1 LDARPIL
8 WYKGQ
13 IGAVFLVL
21 PGDFLMKYFATASL
35 LVVILLQFMGT
46 LASAA
51 INLDIRPLLQS
62 REALTPTAYSPAERE
77 LMAKQALM
85 FIKNLYVHRQLK
97 IADFGQQVDPVPR
110 LEDMVRRA
118 SSMNDIDFHVA
129 MQKIFLDLHD
139 FHTNYVAPLPLRCS
153 YVLAPLRFRDVY
165 DDGVLKIIVSGKT
178 KVLKNFAPEVARAVV
193 GDELIA
199 VNDQPIQSVFAK
211 LKSISG
217 GANPE
222 AMTANAIIQLSM
234 IPLSGNLIPEEND
247 LKYTLKRGATTY
259 DISSKYFALIN
270 EASCV
275 SSVSGEPRRPNI
287 NRGGRFE
294 NGENPIIRDY
304 KRLVLPV
311 TVAPFSEEETLPVG
325 KIYTID
331 TPAGK
336 LLKFDLE
343 SFVPT
348 GDESADGVIQHVKV
362 ILQNNQSTTSAL
374 IIDLRSNGG
383 GLITLAE
390 GLTQLFTPN
399 AIETMPVRLLP
410 NQLNLSMFLNSNQG
424 NENGWSSD
432 TRVGMS
438 NASTFTI
445 PRSITSTQ
453 AANRYG
459 QIWFKPV
466 VILTDANCYSAC
478 DSFAAAMQDHG
489 AATIIGT
496 HATTGA
502 GGANVMDYETFQSI
516 FAQASPNNNPF
527 LKLPGSQSMRV
538 SWRQTIRV
546 GKNQGKL
553 IEDAGVK
560 SDKVVRYVTSDVI
573 DGESRALMRQVHT
586 AIGAIIPRYKS
597 NIQNTSS
604 LTMANGEA
612 AKWGEK
618 VAGVDTIEVLFGT
631 DIVQSIPV
639 SSTAS
644 HNIQVDLQGFHG
656 EWSENSF
663 QVVGLLRGVV
673 QFRVV
678 RKVLWRGEALSA
690 GIEWKEN
697 FNAPL
702 QYWHAT
708 QIRGEQNEG
717 WQIKDNILRVG
728 LGPNYRPNIISQV
741 FASVETEGKE
751 FVSLDL
757 AMGFELESDMDFV
770 NIIVRDPSTG
780 DEAYIASL
788 SGSGT
793 IASAEKIKIPV
804 NGAKRLEVV
813 FEFTSDENWHM
824 KGPEISKLSI
834 EAN

>member
-1 LDARPIL
+1 MKSVSITCLLIAIL
-8 WYKGQ
+8 
-13 IGAVFLVL
+13 I
-21 PGDFLMKYFATASL
+21 
-35 LVVILLQFMGT
+35 QFMGT
-46 LASAA
+46 RASAA
-51 INLDIRPLLQS
+51 SNYDIRPLAQS
-62 REALTPTAYSPAERE
+62 RDALTPMAYSPTERE
-77 LMAKQALM
+77 LMAQQALM
-85 FIKNLYVHRQLK
+85 FIKNLFVHRQLK
-97 IADFGQQVDPVPR
+97 IVDFGAQADPVPR

-118 SSMNDIDFHVA
+118 ASMNDLDFHVA

-165 DDGVLKIIVSGKT
+165 DGGVFKIIVSGRT
-178 KVLKNFAPEVARAVV
+178 KILNNFAPEAAQAVV

-199 VNDQPIQSVFAK
+199 VNDQPIQSFFAN
-211 LKSISG
+211 LKNISG
-217 GANPE
+217 GANPD

-234 IPLSGNLIPEEND
+234 IPLSGNWIPEANE
-247 LKYTLKRGATTY
+247 LKYTLKHGSTTY
-259 DISSKYFALIN
+259 EISSNYYALIN

-275 SSVSGEPRRPNI
+275 SAASGEASRPNI
-287 NRGGRFE
+287 HGGVRFE
-294 NGENPIIRDY
+294 NSENPIVRDY
-304 KRLVLPV
+304 KKLVLPP

-343 SFVPT
+343 TFAPS
-348 GDESADGVIQHVKV
+348 GDVSADEIIHQVKV
-362 ILQNNQSTTSAL
+362 LLQKNQASTSAL

-383 GLITLAE
+383 GLITIAE

-399 AIETMPVRLLP
+399 VIETMPVRLIP

-424 NENGWSSD
+424 HENGWSSD
-432 TRVGMS
+432 ARLGIST
-438 NASTFTI
+438 ASAFTS
-445 PRSITSTQ
+445 PRSITSSH

-466 VILTDANCYSAC
+466 VVLTDANCYSAC
-478 DSFAAAMQDHG
+478 DLFAAAMQDHG
-489 AATIIGT
+489 AATVIGT
-496 HATTGA
+496 NDTTGA
-502 GGANVMDYETFQSI
+502 GGANVMKYETFQSI
-516 FAQASPNNNPF
+516 FAEASPNNNPF

-546 GKNQGKL
+546 GKNRGKL

-560 SDKVVRYVTSDVI
+560 SDIVVRYVTSDVI

-586 AIGAIIPRYKS
+586 AIEAIIPRYKS
-597 NIQNTSS
+597 SVQNTSS
-604 LTMANGEA
+604 LTMINGNV

-618 VAGVDTIEVLFGT
+618 VAGVDKVEVLSGT
-631 DIVQSIPV
+631 SVVQSIPV
-639 SSTAS
+639 SSRAS
-644 HNIQVDLQGFHG
+644 HEIQVELQDFHG

-663 QVVGLLRGVV
+663 QVVGRLRGVV

-690 GIEWKEN
+690 SNVWKED
-697 FNAPL
+697 FNLGL
-702 QYWHAT
+702 QYWHAL
-708 QIRGEQNEG
+708 QISGEQNEG
-717 WQIKDNILRVG
+717 WQIKDNVIRVG
-728 LGPNYRPNIISQV
+728 QGQNYRPNIISQL
-741 FASVETEGKE
+741 FASIDTEGKE

-757 AMGFELESDMDFV
+757 AMALELESGMDFV

-780 DEAYIASL
+780 DESYLAPL

-793 IASAEKIKIPV
+793 IAPVEKVKIPV
-804 NGAKRLEVV
+804 NGAKHLEVV